1 MVIDPSFPLNPAGCH
16 ADEETEGY
24 YRSGA
29 VAPSPGQKKEPS
41 MMEKCTCQRCFQ
53 EEGIP
58 THQFVKFDEK
68 VQYLCRQCWEGFRR
82 WFHWGQND
90 QRDRQLELF

>member
-1 MVIDPSFPLNPAGCH
+1 MDKV
-16 ADEETEGY
+16 
-24 YRSGA
+24 
-29 VAPSPGQKKEPS
+29 
-41 MMEKCTCQRCFQ
+41 TCQRCFQ

-82 WFHWGQND
+82 WFHWGQSE
-90 QRDRQLELF
+90 QRERQLELF